1 MKTLFSVFVVS
12 VFLLITACQSAAVP
26 EGNQD
31 RTDSNPVVPSETA
44 KPMQIIPQTSPPDSE
59 SGNEG
64 VTMPDLTIPS
74 DPNAQRL
81 AQIAKEDLAQ
91 KFKVSI
97 DQIQITAIE
106 AMVWPDSSLGC
117 PQMGSMYTQVL
128 TPGFKISLETNG
140 KPYTYHTDDQDRV
153 LLCRSLPGRE
163 IFLTPSS

>member
-64 VTMPDLTIPS
+64 VTKRS
-74 DPNAQRL
+74 KNGSNCQRGFSS
-81 AQIAKEDLAQ
+81 E
-91 KFKVSI
+91 
-97 DQIQITAIE
+97 IQ
-106 AMVWPDSSLGC
+106 S
-117 PQMGSMYTQVL
+117 
-128 TPGFKISLETNG
+128 K
-140 KPYTYHTDDQDRV
+140 H
-153 LLCRSLPGRE
+153 
-163 IFLTPSS
+163 

>member
-12 VFLLITACQSAAVP
+12 VFLLITACQSAAVS

-128 TPGFKISLETNG
+128 TQMENHTPIILMIKIAFCYVVRCRAG
-140 KPYTYHTDDQDRV
+140 K
-153 LLCRSLPGRE
+153 
-163 IFLTPSS
+163 FSSPHQVEHKH